1 MRTSHWW
8 RPPPTV
14 CTHTPSAFGL
24 LPRAE
29 MTWVGTLHVTI
40 EVGDPRGERFLPVE
54 AVADTGATYTL
65 VPSSLLR
72 ELGVAPHR
80 RVPVILGD
88 GRRREWDLGRA
99 WVRVNGQAEPSLL
112 IFGDEGQDPILGA
125 YTLEG
130 LRLAVDPVNRRL
142 IEVPGL
148 LLKAMAG
155 ALGFEPRIT

>member
-1 MRTSHWW
+1 M
-8 RPPPTV
+8 
-14 CTHTPSAFGL
+14 
-24 LPRAE
+24 
-29 MTWVGTLHVTI
+29 GTFRVPI
-40 EVGDPRGERFLPVE
+40 EVGDTRGERFLPVE

-65 VPSSLLR
+65 VPSSLLL

-80 RVPVILGD
+80 RIAVILAD

-99 WVRVNGQAEPSLL
+99 WVRVNGQAEPSLV
-112 IFGDEGQDPILGA
+112 IFGEEGQDPILGA

-148 LLKAMAG
+148 LL
-155 ALGFEPRIT
+155 

>member
-1 MRTSHWW
+1 M
-8 RPPPTV
+8 
-14 CTHTPSAFGL
+14 
-24 LPRAE
+24 
-29 MTWVGTLHVTI
+29 
-40 EVGDPRGERFLPVE
+40 GDPRGERFLPVE

-65 VPSSLLR
+65 VPSALLR
-72 ELGVAPHR
+72 ELGVVPHR
-80 RVPVILGD
+80 RIPVLLAD

-99 WVRVNGQAEPSLL
+99 WVRVNGQAEPSLV

-148 LLKAMAG
+148 LL
-155 ALGFEPRIT
+155 